1 VRPAKTA
8 SAGEEQGN
16 RKRAKRRSVDD
27 HYGQNDYNG
36 HLEGKLMAK
45 WAVAE
50 AKAKFSEVIETAQSN
65 GPQEITKNGRPVAV
79 VISMEEW
86 KVEFGSSKPRGS
98 LADFLRNSPLRGS
111 GIRIGRVNLNPRPVK
126 F

>member
-1 VRPAKTA
+1 MT
-8 SAGEEQGN
+8 
-16 RKRAKRRSVDD
+16 
-27 HYGQNDYNG
+27 
-36 HLEGKLMAK
+36 K

-50 AKAKFSEVIETAQSN
+50 AKAKFSEVVELAQKK

-86 KVEFGSSKPRGS
+86 KAESGKSGRKGS
-98 LADFLRNSPLRGS
+98 LAEFFRNSPLRGS
-111 GIRIGRVNLNPRPVK
+111 GIRIGRVRLDPRHVE